1 MIDKITY
8 DQVNEFVKG
17 FREQLDVIRKLS
29 EGRNV
34 GELVDFMDSV
44 ETYCKF
50 LENTVELNKDAD
62 KAIKDMVK

>member
-8 DQVNEFVKG
+8 DQVYEFVKG
-17 FREQLDVIRKLS
+17 FREQLEVIKKLS

-34 GELVDFMDSV
+34 GELADFMDSV

-50 LENTVELNKDAD
+50 LENTVELNRDAD
-62 KAIKDMVK
+62 KAVSTMVK

>member
-1 MIDKITY
+1 MIDKVTY
-8 DQVNEFVKG
+8 EQVDGFVKE
-17 FREQLDVIRKLS
+17 FREQLEVIKKLS

-34 GELVDFMDSV
+34 GELMDFIDSV

-62 KAIKDMVK
+62 KALKDIVK

>member
-8 DQVNEFVKG
+8 EQVDEFVKG
-17 FREQLDVIRKLS
+17 FREQIEVIKKLS
-29 EGRNV
+29 EGRSV
-34 GELVDFMDSV
+34 GELADFLDSV
-44 ETYCKF
+44 ETYCKY